1 MATATDTQLEFNLGE
16 NETATDVSL
25 PENNKQET
33 FETLE
38 TPEASE
44 STNVV
49 QESDS
54 PSNREELETVNEGV
68 QKRISKLTARMRE
81 AERREQAAIE
91 YAKGLQTQTQTLQQ
105 KLVHTDY
112 SRLNEAKT
120 RLDTQQTALKSII
133 RKAREEG
140 DIDTET
146 EANQRLTDLTM
157 EQRQVAGWLQTQ
169 EQQVQAYQQQPQNY
183 QQQPQ
188 GYQQPPQN
196 YQQPLPPPQQR
207 AAPSPQAEEWAER
220 NPWFGQDRMLTYAAW
235 GIHETLVSQE
245 GIDPSSDEYY
255 TELDRRLQTEFPNRF
270 QNASSASQTRQQ
282 RAAPTV
288 APATRSS
295 GINSARRTVRLSP
308 SQVAIAKK
316 LGVPLEE
323 YAKYVKE

>member
-1 MATATDTQLEFNLGE
+1 MATATDTQLEFDLGE
-16 NETATDVSL
+16 NETETDVSL
-25 PENNKQET
+25 PESNKTEG
-33 FETLE
+33 FET
-38 TPEASE
+38 SE
-44 STNVV
+44 PNSAEQNAAPST
-49 QESDS
+49 
-54 PSNREELETVNEGV
+54 REELETVNEGV

-81 AERREQAAIE
+81 AERREQAALE

-120 RLDTQQTALKSII
+120 RLDTQQTALRSII

-169 EQQVQAYQQQPQNY
+169 EQQVQAYQQQPQ
-183 QQQPQ
+183 Q
-188 GYQQPPQN
+188 QN
-196 YQQPLPPPQQR
+196 YQQPAPVYQPPQR
-207 AAPSPQAEEWAER
+207 ATPSPQAEEWAER
-220 NPWFGQDRMLTYAAW
+220 NPWFGQDRVMTYAAW

-255 TELDRRLQTEFPNRF
+255 TELDRRLQTEFPSRF
-270 QNASSASQTRQQ
+270 QNSGSASQIRQQ
-282 RAAPTV
+282 RAAPAV
-288 APATRSS
+288 APASRSS

>member
-16 NETATDVSL
+16 DEIETDVSL
-25 PENNKQET
+25 PETDKTEAVET
-33 FETLE
+33 SNPSGAEQ
-38 TPEASE
+38 
-44 STNVV
+44 NV
-49 QESDS
+49 S
-54 PSNREELETVNEGV
+54 SNREELETVNEGV
-68 QKRISKLTARMRE
+68 QKRIAKLTARMRE
-81 AERREQAAIE
+81 AERREQAAVE

-146 EANQRLTDLTM
+146 EASQRLTDLTM
-157 EQRQVAGWLQTQ
+157 EQREVAGWLQTQ
-169 EQQVQAYQQQPQNY
+169 EQQVQAYQQQPQPQQQNY
-183 QQQPQ
+183 QQQPP
-188 GYQQPPQN
+188 QPA
-196 YQQPLPPPQQR
+196 QR

-220 NPWFGQDRMLTYAAW
+220 NPWFGQDRVMTYAAW
-235 GIHETLVSQE
+235 GIHETLVSQD
-245 GIDPSSDEYY
+245 GVDPSSDEYY

-270 QNASSASQTRQQ
+270 QNSGSAPQIRQQ
-282 RAAPTV
+282 RAAPAV
-288 APATRSS
+288 APASRSS